1 MEQKIADERARITAL
16 DATLDNQRTPY
27 LKGRLQFAG
36 HMLDDAA
43 DALRLAAQAQPN
55 YVGMWMGF
63 AEWNIQAAKQL
74 REKVQAAVD
83 EYGGPQHVIKVGG

>member
-1 MEQKIADERARITAL
+1 MDKQIADERARIAAL

-27 LKGRLQFAG
+27 LKGRLRFAG

-43 DALRLAAQAQPN
+43 AALRHAAQAQPN
-55 YVGMWMGF
+55 YVGMWIGF
-63 AEWNIQAAKQL
+63 AEWNVQAATQL

-83 EYGGPQHVIKVGG
+83 KYGGPEHVIEVGG